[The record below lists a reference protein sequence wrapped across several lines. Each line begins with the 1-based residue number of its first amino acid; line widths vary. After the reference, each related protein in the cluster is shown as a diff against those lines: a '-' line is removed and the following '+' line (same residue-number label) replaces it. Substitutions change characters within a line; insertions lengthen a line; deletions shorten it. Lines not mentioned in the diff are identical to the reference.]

1 MNSGI
6 SPTEEHV
13 EEFNLLKMKGL
24 NKILIF
30 SLNAEMNKLELLFKA
45 DKAFQYDDLKAMLP
59 NDDCRF
65 VVYDFDYET
74 LESPP
79 RKTSKLILIYW
90 APIAA
95 PMKRKFTFS
104 STKGALKSAFIG
116 IQKDLQP
123 SDWSDLEREH
133 LTKEIRK

>member
-79 RKTSKLILIYW
+79 RKTSKLIFRYY
-90 APIAA
+90 AE
-95 PMKRKFTFS
+95 KFAVC
-104 STKGALKSAFIG
+104 KLK
-116 IQKDLQP
+116 
-123 SDWSDLEREH
+123 
-133 LTKEIRK
+133 